1 MLILRSI
8 RGRAPLCMRGPS
20 RPSSELSRPLAP
32 AVLAAK
38 SQTELYLDQHR
49 ADHVLHN
56 KSTEAGITDLTFEN
70 RETEEKGKQRTVSVY
85 FKMDSAGIRAYREA
99 ARGLSDNP
107 SVELSYTPHFGQS
120 RITFGWDYF
129 WETVNS
135 KKLGFVQPEGFL
147 ALEEKG
153 SSERGSAP

>member
-1 MLILRSI
+1 MQLLRYT
-8 RGRAPLCMRGPS
+8 RVRAPLCTRA
-20 RPSSELSRPLAP
+20 SSELSRPLAP
-32 AVLAAK
+32 SVLAVK
-38 SQTELYLDQHR
+38 YQTELYLDQHR
-49 ADHVLHN
+49 ADYVLHN

-99 ARGLSDNP
+99 AKGLSDHP

-135 KKLGFVQPEGFL
+135 KKLGFVQPDGFL
-147 ALEEKG
+147 ALHAKEGPEG
-153 SSERGSAP
+153 VPVP